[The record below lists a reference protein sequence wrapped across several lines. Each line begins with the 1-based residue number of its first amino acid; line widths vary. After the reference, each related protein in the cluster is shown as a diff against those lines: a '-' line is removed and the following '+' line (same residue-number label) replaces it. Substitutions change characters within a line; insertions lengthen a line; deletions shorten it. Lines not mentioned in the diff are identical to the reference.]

1 MPNIDL
7 TNVQENS
14 GVGGSFN
21 LEPGGYV
28 MVVTDFSA
36 PKGKTYCQL
45 MLDVAEGPQQ
55 GFYRDKQRPLCLFL
69 NWGSDA
75 QKGFLKHHLHM
86 FADSNPGF
94 DVMEAFLHDQWQQFV
109 GKSIGCVVRM
119 EMHTYEGKDYE
130 NSEVATTTTPEAI
143 RAKDFVVPGP
153 RDRREKGA
161 AAAAPN
167 PPAVAA
173 QAAPVAM
180 PWDL

>member
-7 TNVQENS
+7 SNIQESS
-14 GVGGSFN
+14 GSGGSYN

-161 AAAAPN
+161 TAAPN

-173 QAAPVAM
+173 QAAPAKM
-180 PWDL
+180 PWDM